1 MNSIIDLL
9 LCYVWNFKIRTNV
22 MKRLAK
28 NTLFIT
34 PQYVQKIAVTN
45 LSDQEEELL
54 LVLE

>member
-22 MKRLAK
+22 MERLAK